1 MLDFLFKIIITNL
14 VLLLF
19 LYFLRHKFFP
29 KVSNK
34 IFILVLIYFML
45 IFSFA
50 HIYQN
55 LYNGEN
61 ERFVFQNDILKKRVS
76 EVTRR
81 EMEKKENLTT
91 QLNAVNKLYDS
102 LSHVNYYMKLKPGSF
117 GWEVAT
123 FNIDGYTYEFDHSS
137 NWTVIG
143 SNRYW
148 KMDQFFIFND
158 NGNLVF
164 QDTFRVEGPLIT
176 LSNTKQFEK
185 EIDSIFSPSTEMY
198 SKILLEIRNRFK
210 SAQSARQSLW
220 KFIDFVYFSTVTQ
233 TTLGYGDILPNS
245 AVVRMF
251 VIIQVIS
258 GILIIVFGIY
268 FFVTG
273 EANLLPPKER

>member
-1 MLDFLFKIIITNL
+1 
-14 VLLLF
+14 
-19 LYFLRHKFFP
+19 
-29 KVSNK
+29 
-34 IFILVLIYFML
+34 
-45 IFSFA
+45 
-50 HIYQN
+50 
-55 LYNGEN
+55 
-61 ERFVFQNDILKKRVS
+61 
-76 EVTRR
+76 
-81 EMEKKENLTT
+81 MEKKENLTT